1 MSKTFKEIFPN
12 FSTYKTK
19 LNQFG
24 SSTDFVK
31 DSDEFFYNIFYKKYQ
46 NKTFTVASENDIVA
60 DWFVKW
66 VDIKID
72 VVSILNE
79 LDSKAIKDLATSRTV
94 INSYTGNNEDE
105 LSDDLEELVQTGN
118 SNLFQPSIIAAISL
132 KLNTFTKIYSTIFV
146 EFSTL
151 FANVGQSNSNVLNKE
166 WLPVTIGIIE
176 DALGIDIE
184 KKIKEIFPQLTNPL
198 VDTQHLEDGSVT
210 RIKLEQAI
218 QTLLET
224 LTNKTTSNQSKTVAN
239 EKQIEVVKR
248 NIGNYGNNL
257 QTIDTKVEQ
266 NKNDIAKNKKGMG
279 DIQTNLILEQQNIS
293 TNKVAI
299 AKNTKKLDNFDVD
312 VNKWHKG
319 LNLDKKGVYKD
330 IGGTLSN
337 DNLKKAFEG
346 GDGNNDEY
354 LVFNDIIRNDTN
366 LFKSINGYP
375 HYALIKGNWLVN
387 HLQDGTNIGTDFN
400 NLIGT
405 QAIIFEEPT
414 PDTTYIYFYVSDTK
428 IYRMIYNNNTGNYG
442 SISLRNFSNSVKQRS
457 INWAVGDKTL
467 NEETPIF
474 IDDEYK
480 TLGNTF
486 IKKGDIVGNVKTAVP
501 FFTVLFKKDTNEFA
515 NSSNYSDN
523 IDVIANNVEYMN
535 DNPVEITQRNSSTI
549 RVKLN
554 FKKALPNGIFK
565 LRLLLNKSKEQWV
578 DFDLVNSNL
587 FANYLYESVSNY
599 SSSARNGS
607 WRDLNPTSHPTNKEF
622 FRSSGQQAEV
632 NLIFG
637 NNGIKWIYRTGT
649 SSRASSWTSYGTH
662 QVYHTGEIRSNDNTK
677 LISGEPLI
685 FDITG
690 SGIILKKDTMIFL
703 TEEIGL

>member
-46 NKTFTVASENDIVA
+46 DKTFTVASENDIVA

-184 KKIKEIFPQLTNPL
+184 KKIKEIFPQLTNPI

-210 RIKLEQAI
+210 KAKLEQVI

-224 LTNKTTSNQSKTVAN
+224 LTNKTTSNQTKTVAN

-266 NKNDIAKNKKGMG
+266 NKGDIAR
-279 DIQTNLILEQQNIS
+279 
-293 TNKVAI
+293 NKVAI
-299 AKNTKKLDNFDVD
+299 GDNTRHIDLNTKVLQNLDNIDE
-312 VNKWHKG
+312 WHKG
-319 LNLDKKGVYKD
+319 LNLDKKGVYKELPSPLGNYD
-330 IGGTLSN
+330 LEAVFN
-337 DNLKKAFEG
+337 G

-354 LVFNDIIRNDTN
+354 LVFNDIVRNDAN
-366 LFKSINGYP
+366 LFMDINGVKQF
-375 HYALIKGNWLVN
+375 ALIEGNWLVN
-387 HLQDGTNIGTDFN
+387 HLKTGTNVGTDFD

-405 QAIIFEEPT
+405 QAIVFSAASPIH
-414 PDTTYIYFYVSDTK
+414 TTIYFIISETK
-428 IYRMIYNNNTGNYG
+428 IYSMEYNSNTGNYKNITLKNNLLE
-442 SISLRNFSNSVKQRS
+442 SSKKRYIY
-457 INWAVGDKTL
+457 WANNQKVL
-467 NEETPIF
+467 NKETPIF
-474 IDDEYK
+474 IDDNYK
-480 TLGNTF
+480 QLSDAFINKGN
-486 IKKGDIVGNVKTAVP
+486 VSGNVKHNIPIFTAIFNQNSFVGMNSANVVSILENNTDYMQNTP
-501 FFTVLFKKDTNEFA
+501 IEITQPSTAIIKVKFNWKQALSGGIYKLRFLLNKGKEQWVNFEIQNANLFSKYTYV
-515 NSSNYSDN
+515 STSNYSD
-523 IDVIANNVEYMN
+523 AS
-535 DNPVEITQRNSSTI
+535 RKGSWST
-549 RVKLN
+549 KL
-554 FKKALPNGIFK
+554 
-565 LRLLLNKSKEQWV
+565 V
-578 DFDLVNSNL
+578 DNSNKL
-587 FANYLYESVSNY
+587 FM
-599 SSSARNGS
+599 
-607 WRDLNPTSHPTNKEF
+607 
-622 FRSSGQQAEV
+622 RSSGKQAEV
-632 NLIFG
+632 NIIFG
-637 NNGIKWIYRTGT
+637 NNGEIWTYRTGT
-649 SSRASSWTSYGTH
+649 GSRASSFGSFGTE
-662 QVYHTGEIRSNDNTK
+662 QEFRNGQINSNDNTNV
-677 LISGEPLI
+677 SAEP
-685 FDITG
+685 FEFHITA
-690 SGIILKKDTMIFL
+690 SGIILEKDTIISL
-703 TEEIGL
+703 EKVIG